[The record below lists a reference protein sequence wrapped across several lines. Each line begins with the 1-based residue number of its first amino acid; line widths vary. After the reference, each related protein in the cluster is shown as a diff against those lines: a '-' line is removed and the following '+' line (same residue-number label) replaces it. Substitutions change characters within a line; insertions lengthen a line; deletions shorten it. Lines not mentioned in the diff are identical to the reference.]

1 MLVELLA
8 VTLFLWGNDAY
19 SISATTPEFKWEN
32 YKTIAHALGGIG
44 DKTYLNSKESFLAGY
59 QMGCRLFEVD
69 LVKTSDNVWVCRHSW
84 YQSLG
89 QWEGDEK
96 KVLSSEEFLSRPI
109 YGKYTPITFEDLLVL
124 LSDYPDAFVM
134 LDSKQYS
141 LRNYQKTVEDYADY
155 IELAEAAGVP
165 DVMRQVIPEIYNQA
179 MFAGTALLYD
189 FPGYIYSLCVK
200 KDISIKMPNG
210 VPSGVAD
217 SFSSLLP
224 TGIIITICA
233 IIYAICHFIF
243 NTTFAELIYS
253 VIQIPLQGITDSFF
267 GVIIMTVVMS
277 LLWWTGVHGGSICG
291 GILSPILQANMAANQ
306 KIIDSGLPLTIQNG
320 GHIFTQQFWDNFLC
334 MSGAGIVIGL
344 VIYITFFA
352 KSKSLRSLGK
362 LSIVP
367 NIFNINE
374 PIIFGTPIV
383 LNIYLL
389 IPFVLVPLI
398 IGISSYLL
406 MYMGILPLFSGVM
419 VPWTTP
425 PIISGLLIGG
435 WRVAL
440 WQFVMIVVSFVIY
453 LPFIKKIDTL
463 ELNKENQK

>member
-1 MLVELLA
+1 M
-8 VTLFLWGNDAY
+8 
-19 SISATTPEFKWEN
+19 
-32 YKTIAHALGGIG
+32 TI
-44 DKTYLNSKESFLAGY
+44 
-59 QMGCRLFEVD
+59 
-69 LVKTSDNVWVCRHSW
+69 
-84 YQSLG
+84 
-89 QWEGDEK
+89 
-96 KVLSSEEFLSRPI
+96 
-109 YGKYTPITFEDLLVL
+109 
-124 LSDYPDAFVM
+124 
-134 LDSKQYS
+134 
-141 LRNYQKTVEDYADY
+141 
-155 IELAEAAGVP
+155 
-165 DVMRQVIPEIYNQA
+165 
-179 MFAGTALLYD
+179 
-189 FPGYIYSLCVK
+189 
-200 KDISIKMPNG
+200 
-210 VPSGVAD
+210 
-217 SFSSLLP
+217 
-224 TGIIITICA
+224 
-233 IIYAICHFIF
+233 
-243 NTTFAELIYS
+243 
-253 VIQIPLQGITDSFF
+253 
-267 GVIIMTVVMS
+267 VMS

>member
-1 MLVELLA
+1 MSKLSAFSSSSAISLKL
-8 VTLFLWGNDAY
+8 
-19 SISATTPEFKWEN
+19 SAT
-32 YKTIAHALGGIG
+32 I
-44 DKTYLNSKESFLAGY
+44 
-59 QMGCRLFEVD
+59 V
-69 LVKTSDNVWVCRHSW
+69 
-84 YQSLG
+84 
-89 QWEGDEK
+89 
-96 KVLSSEEFLSRPI
+96 
-109 YGKYTPITFEDLLVL
+109 
-124 LSDYPDAFVM
+124 
-134 LDSKQYS
+134 
-141 LRNYQKTVEDYADY
+141 
-155 IELAEAAGVP
+155 
-165 DVMRQVIPEIYNQA
+165 
-179 MFAGTALLYD
+179 
-189 FPGYIYSLCVK
+189 
-200 KDISIKMPNG
+200 
-210 VPSGVAD
+210 
-217 SFSSLLP
+217 
-224 TGIIITICA
+224 
-233 IIYAICHFIF
+233 F

>member
-1 MLVELLA
+1 MVEQHLL
-8 VTLFLWGNDAY
+8 L
-19 SISATTPEFKWEN
+19 P
-32 YKTIAHALGGIG
+32 
-44 DKTYLNSKESFLAGY
+44 
-59 QMGCRLFEVD
+59 C
-69 LVKTSDNVWVCRHSW
+69 
-84 YQSLG
+84 
-89 QWEGDEK
+89 
-96 KVLSSEEFLSRPI
+96 
-109 YGKYTPITFEDLLVL
+109 
-124 LSDYPDAFVM
+124 
-134 LDSKQYS
+134 
-141 LRNYQKTVEDYADY
+141 
-155 IELAEAAGVP
+155 
-165 DVMRQVIPEIYNQA
+165 
-179 MFAGTALLYD
+179 LLY
-189 FPGYIYSLCVK
+189 
-200 KDISIKMPNG
+200 
-210 VPSGVAD
+210 
-217 SFSSLLP
+217 
-224 TGIIITICA
+224 T
-233 IIYAICHFIF
+233 
-243 NTTFAELIYS
+243 
-253 VIQIPLQGITDSFF
+253 
-267 GVIIMTVVMS
+267 S

-419 VPWTTP
+419 AVSYTHLTEHLVDGTHYVLATDEEFEKWT
-425 PIISGLLIGG
+425 
-435 WRVAL
+435 
-440 WQFVMIVVSFVIY
+440 
-453 LPFIKKIDTL
+453 KK
-463 ELNKENQK
+463 